1 MAKRKSIK
9 IEFKR
14 SVLEWIYEDEDNP
27 KTSYA
32 AERHFCAQGHNIT
45 KQAIHGWLRKRNEI
59 FLNSDKKSRRLSG
72 GGNRTAL
79 PPEVED
85 ILKGLILEERQE
97 GNRVNGSLVKQW
109 ALELA
114 AEHQIEKF
122 NASCGWLDKF
132 LQRNELSFRRGT
144 NLTSLTMHELVQRAF
159 RYMDFLQQKILTPP
173 GIYHSHTVLMDETAV
188 YLEDPRQVSVNEKG
202 RRHVILKST
211 GFASMRVTVLLSV
224 RPNGTKL
231 TPVIIF
237 KKAKETGLNAE
248 RCEGCYVFYNEKAWV
263 NQNLIKKW
271 IDIVFPI
278 IDQTGGRKC
287 LIWDSCKAH
296 TAKLVKEH
304 MIRRGILNVVIPG
317 GLTPY
322 VQAGDLGIYKSF
334 KDKIS
339 PIIAAWKNSVKVKR
353 TASGNPKPPEKE
365 VVCRWVR
372 EAWTQVEPV
381 VIQNSVRASGFS
393 DFHEWMIWKHDVYG
407 SNFQL
412 LWCNR
417 EIIETNE
424 TEVLQQCEEDLDELD
439 VVLDEEFDD
448 MVLPSD

>member
-1 MAKRKSIK
+1 MPKRKCFALD
-9 IEFKR
+9 FKR
-14 SVLEWIYEDEDNP
+14 FVLEWIYEDEDNP

-32 AERHFCAQGHNIT
+32 AEQYFCAKGHSVT
-45 KQAIHGWLRKRNEI
+45 KQTIHGWLLKRDEI
-59 FLNSDKKSRRLSG
+59 FLNSHKKARRLAG
-72 GGNRTAL
+72 GGNRPAL

-109 ALELA
+109 AVELA
-114 AEHQIEKF
+114 EEHQIENF
-122 NASCGWLDKF
+122 SASCGWLDRF
-132 LQRNELSFRRGT
+132 LQRNELSFRRVT
-144 NLTSLTMHELVQRAF
+144 NLTSLTMDELVQRAF
-159 RYMDFLQQKILTPP
+159 RYMDFLQQKILIPP
-173 GIYHSHTVLMDETAV
+173 GIDHSHTVLMDETAV
-188 YLEDPRQVSVNEKG
+188 YLEDPRRVTVNEKG
-202 RRHVILKST
+202 KRHVILKST

-237 KKAKETGLNAE
+237 KKAKETGLNVE

-278 IDQTGGRKC
+278 LDQTGGRKC

-334 KDKIS
+334 K
-339 PIIAAWKNSVKVKR
+339 
-353 TASGNPKPPEKE
+353 E
-365 VVCRWVR
+365 
-372 EAWTQVEPV
+372 
-381 VIQNSVRASGFS
+381 
-393 DFHEWMIWKHDVYG
+393 
-407 SNFQL
+407 
-412 LWCNR
+412 
-417 EIIETNE
+417 
-424 TEVLQQCEEDLDELD
+424 
-439 VVLDEEFDD
+439 
-448 MVLPSD
+448 